1 MPFTVQL
8 SGFTL
13 GVSILN
19 VDLYGCTGT
28 TAICTTGATN
38 DLTNYFVL
46 TGHTNIGRNDLNGRY
61 VVVPDGIKTIKVV
74 PSNLNDGGCVLGT
87 DFNFIRLN
95 TPLTP
100 TPTATPTVTPTPT
113 PTVTPTPTPTGTP
126 TVTPTSTASP
136 TPTPTATPTVTPT
149 PTATPTVT
157 PTNTPNVTIDPNY
170 FYYAMGDCSDM
181 RYVYTSYTAT
191 GFSPL
196 IVVPGC
202 DTLSQIG
209 LMSVQ
214 NAAHTS
220 YVLAEPL
227 DPCGFGSGYTGS
239 FIARSSLEIPEGSV
253 YNVGSQCLSVISVD
267 IEYVTGSTINLDEET
282 YVGIG
287 DTACGSCSPPF
298 TGFTIMGYSGVTCD
312 TGDSIIA
319 YSALGG
325 FTLGNVYGIQ
335 LFSGGTVQGDARC
348 MTLNANIGPQFTIV
362 DPETEAISGYQI
374 TDAGPI
380 QIPVTFSGYSNCDA
394 CEGIVVDGGKYQI
407 DAERCDNPSFSVTLW
422 SDTAPTVVSG
432 NTIQISGLLSE
443 YCWRVT
449 LANQFKS
456 SVGID
461 LGYTIIDTGCNCNG
475 DNGGG
480 NVNVDNVVFEPTI
493 SRNTGDE
500 CQSPQSQY
508 YSETTIDEIQL
519 TFRDSSNNPVTPND
533 TVQYRVNGGSWVTLT
548 VTSSTVTFSTTLRN
562 GDDTNCAG
570 GTGIYADTLDIKVGT
585 ITVDTYT
592 AGQA

>member
-1 MPFTVQL
+1 MPVPVTI
-8 SGFTL
+8 TL
-13 GVSILN
+13 NSI
-19 VDLYGCTGT
+19 VGSPGPFDLYSCTGSTCSGTPFITGVTLSSLSSGTLAPDGT
-28 TAICTTGATN
+28 THIKIKSTGAGCDYETTPI
-38 DLTNYFVL
+38 LI
-46 TGHTNIGRNDLNGRY
+46 TNI
-61 VVVPDGIKTIKVV
+61 PT
-74 PSNLNDGGCVLGT
+74 PSP
-87 DFNFIRLN
+87 
-95 TPLTP
+95 TPTV
-100 TPTATPTVTPTPT
+100 TPTATPTVTPT
-113 PTVTPTPTPTGTP
+113 VTP
-126 TVTPTSTASP
+126 
-136 TPTPTATPTVTPT
+136 
-149 PTATPTVT
+149 T
-157 PTNTPNVTIDPNY
+157 PTNTPNVTIDPNL

-209 LMSVQ
+209 QMAMA

-239 FIARSSLEIPEGSV
+239 FIARSSVEIPEGSV
-253 YNVGSQCLSVISVD
+253 YTVGSQCLSVISVSSQ
-267 IEYVTGSTINLDEET
+267 YVTGTTINLDEET

-287 DTACGSCSPPF
+287 DAACGSCSPPF
-298 TGFTIMGYSGVTCD
+298 TGYTITGYSGVTCD
-312 TGDSIIA
+312 TGDTIIA

-325 FTLGNVYGIQ
+325 FTIGNVYGIQ
-335 LFSGGTVQGDARC
+335 LFSGGTAQGDARC
-348 MTLNANIGPQFTIV
+348 MTINANIGPQFTLT
-362 DPETEAISGYQI
+362 DPINDPLVGYQI
-374 TDAGPI
+374 TDTGPI

-432 NTIQISGLLSE
+432 NTIQISGPLSE

-461 LGYTIIDTGCNCNG
+461 LGDTIIDTGCDCNG

-480 NVNVDNVVFEPTI
+480 NVNVDNVVFAPSAAT
-493 SRNTGDE
+493 NTGGE
-500 CQSPQSQY
+500 CQSPMGQY
-508 YSETTIDEIQL
+508 YTETTSTEMEL
-519 TFRDSSNNPVTPND
+519 TFRDSSNNPVTPNGA
-533 TVQYRVNGGSWVTLT
+533 VQYRVSGGNWQSLSVTG
-548 VTSSTVTFSTTLRN
+548 STVTFSVTLIN
-562 GDDTNCAG
+562 GDNSNCIG
-570 GTGIYADTLDIKVGT
+570 GTGVYADTLDIKVGT

-592 AGQA
+592 AGGTQPQ

>member
-1 MPFTVQL
+1 
-8 SGFTL
+8 
-13 GVSILN
+13 
-19 VDLYGCTGT
+19 
-28 TAICTTGATN
+28 
-38 DLTNYFVL
+38 
-46 TGHTNIGRNDLNGRY
+46 
-61 VVVPDGIKTIKVV
+61 
-74 PSNLNDGGCVLGT
+74 
-87 DFNFIRLN
+87 
-95 TPLTP
+95 
-100 TPTATPTVTPTPT
+100 
-113 PTVTPTPTPTGTP
+113 
-126 TVTPTSTASP
+126 
-136 TPTPTATPTVTPT
+136 
-149 PTATPTVT
+149 
-157 PTNTPNVTIDPNY
+157 
-170 FYYAMGDCSDM
+170 
-181 RYVYTSYTAT
+181 
-191 GFSPL
+191 
-196 IVVPGC
+196 
-202 DTLSQIG
+202 
-209 LMSVQ
+209 MSVQ

-253 YNVGSQCLSVISVD
+253 YNVGSQCLSVISVGL
-267 IEYVTGSTINLDEET
+267 EYVTGTTINLDNET

-312 TGDSIIA
+312 TDESIIA

-407 DAERCDNPSFSVTLW
+407 DGERCDDPQYSVTLW

-432 NTIQISGLLSE
+432 NTIQISGPLSE

-456 SVGID
+456 SVGVD
-461 LGYTIIDTGCNCNG
+461 LGYTIIDTGCDCNG
-475 DNGGG
+475 DNGGNTDLASVSNLFASMSDELGEIYVNSQITLSNSIDVNTTFEISVDTSLYNTVTVSITITAG
-480 NVNVDNVVFEPTI
+480 NT
-493 SRNTGDE
+493 SGTG
-500 CQSPQSQY
+500 STY
-508 YSETTIDEIQL
+508 
-519 TFRDSSNNPVTPND
+519 V
-533 TVQYRVNGGSWVTLT
+533 GMGSMGD
-548 VTSSTVTFSTTLRN
+548 VTSSCIQSHDTFITT
-562 GDDTNCAG
+562 
-570 GTGIYADTLDIKVGT
+570 TGFDC
-585 ITVDTYT
+585 
-592 AGQA
+592 

>member
-1 MPFTVQL
+1 
-8 SGFTL
+8 
-13 GVSILN
+13 
-19 VDLYGCTGT
+19 
-28 TAICTTGATN
+28 
-38 DLTNYFVL
+38 
-46 TGHTNIGRNDLNGRY
+46 
-61 VVVPDGIKTIKVV
+61 
-74 PSNLNDGGCVLGT
+74 
-87 DFNFIRLN
+87 
-95 TPLTP
+95 
-100 TPTATPTVTPTPT
+100 
-113 PTVTPTPTPTGTP
+113 
-126 TVTPTSTASP
+126 
-136 TPTPTATPTVTPT
+136 
-149 PTATPTVT
+149 
-157 PTNTPNVTIDPNY
+157 
-170 FYYAMGDCSDM
+170 MGDCSDM

-253 YNVGSQCLSVISVD
+253 YNVGSQCLSVISVGL
-267 IEYVTGSTINLDEET
+267 EYVTGTTINLDNET

-312 TGDSIIA
+312 TDESIIA
-319 YSALGG
+319 YSGLGG

-407 DAERCDNPSFSVTLW
+407 DGERCDNPSYSVTLW

-432 NTIQISGLLSE
+432 NTIQISGPLSE

-456 SVGID
+456 SVGVD
-461 LGYTIIDTGCNCNG
+461 LGYTIIDTGCDCNG

-480 NVNVDNVVFEPTI
+480 DINVDNIVAASTQA
-493 SRNTGDE
+493 SNTGSE

-508 YSETTIDEIQL
+508 YSETTITEMEL
-519 TFRDSSNNPVTPND
+519 TFRDSSNSTVTPND
-533 TVQYRVNGGSWVTLT
+533 TVQYRVNGGTWVTLT
-548 VTSSTVTFSTTLRN
+548 VTSSTVTFSVTLTY
-562 GDDTNCAG
+562 GDKTVCDGG
-570 GTGIYADTLDIKVGT
+570 GTYADVLEVKVGT
-585 ITVDTYT
+585 VTILTYT